1 MTDMIVAAA
10 ATVIRSDRINLL
22 SLCISIL
29 CLTAF
34 YLICECTLFM
44 NAMIL

>member
-22 SLCISIL
+22 SIL

-34 YLICECTLFM
+34 YLICEWH
-44 NAMIL
+44 I